1 MLRFLSIVLI
11 LLLSSCDDSSSLMGD
26 SPENIESSSW
36 VFVANEGGW
45 LSPSGTVSMI
55 GSHGEVIETEVLGSI
70 VQSLCV
76 YNDKLIVS
84 VNNEQKLIVFD
95 IDSSG
100 LTNMSEVQLDG
111 LSPREML
118 VVGNVLYV
126 TSWDPDWYVYPY
138 ENGFVK
144 VFDLNSFEVIHTIE
158 AGIMPE
164 GMLYEGGHVWVA
176 NSGGSTINKISPN
189 TFAVVET
196 IEVGSGPQSMIK
208 NNSEIYISRTFYDE
222 NWNTNHGVTKISGYD
237 SPVIQNYGSGVPCAG
252 SVVSVNNEVYRTLPN
267 NLDDQLMGG
276 IAALNDNLSHDLSRK
291 LGSYEQSNV
300 YHVEVLDGEIWF
312 AITDY
317 QGLNE
322 VKVISFDGVE
332 TASYQAGI
340 SPGDFAKWTE

>member
-26 SPENIESSSW
+26 SPDNIESSSW

-45 LSPSGTVSMI
+45 SSPGGTVSMI

-126 TSWDPDWYVYPY
+126 TSWDPDWY
-138 ENGFVK
+138 GF
-144 VFDLNSFEVIHTIE
+144 LLFET
-158 AGIMPE
+158 P
-164 GMLYEGGHVWVA
+164 
-176 NSGGSTINKISPN
+176 
-189 TFAVVET
+189 
-196 IEVGSGPQSMIK
+196 
-208 NNSEIYISRTFYDE
+208 R
-222 NWNTNHGVTKISGYD
+222 
-237 SPVIQNYGSGVPCAG
+237 
-252 SVVSVNNEVYRTLPN
+252 
-267 NLDDQLMGG
+267 
-276 IAALNDNLSHDLSRK
+276 
-291 LGSYEQSNV
+291 
-300 YHVEVLDGEIWF
+300 
-312 AITDY
+312 
-317 QGLNE
+317 
-322 VKVISFDGVE
+322 
-332 TASYQAGI
+332 
-340 SPGDFAKWTE
+340 